1 MVEPRGA
8 VRSHYFVTCRRN
20 MDNDTCPDL
29 NSIPVWVL
37 DLAQRQASLVCL
49 TAVDVG
55 RRIQEE
61 QCSDDQGQLVFNE
74 DGRLVCLND

>member
-1 MVEPRGA
+1 MVVQSRE
-8 VRSHYFVTCRRN
+8 VLRSHYFMQHRRK
-20 MDNDTCPDL
+20 MECPDP

-49 TAVDVG
+49 TAGDVG

-61 QCSDDQGQLVFNE
+61 QCSDDQGSLVFNE
-74 DGRLVCLND
+74 DGRLVCLRD